1 MPSRMTDR
9 MTGDKT
15 GYSASVAII
24 GAGIGG
30 LAAALRLAARGLD
43 VTVFERH
50 ATPGGKMRTTQSQA
64 GPVDAGPTVLTMKP
78 VFDALFAE
86 AGARLE
92 DHVTL
97 TQEPCLARHFW
108 RDGTQLDLMADP
120 QASRDNV
127 AHVFGAKSAREFSTF
142 SARAAKL
149 FDAFEAPMM
158 HAAAP
163 TRMGLARTVLR
174 RPSLIAAMAPHQ
186 SLSQMLAGQFSEPKL
201 AQLFGRY
208 ATYVGGS
215 PDASPAILSLICHA
229 EAQGVWHVKG
239 GMHRLARAIE
249 ALARTRGAR
258 FIYRADIA
266 EITPVDG
273 GFVLDGRRFDTV
285 LFNGDPRALKEGFL
299 GEAMQGAVPERATGP
314 RSLSACVQSFA
325 AEAKGC
331 DLAAHNVF
339 FSDGVNAEFPPLAK
353 GRMPQDATIYLC
365 AQDRFGG
372 FTPKGPERFETIM
385 NAPPSFD
392 DTPETTKDIAQCQ
405 TATFQRLTQ
414 FGLTFTPEPQPD
426 SLTMPQGFARM
437 FPASNGALYGRSPHG
452 MMAAFK
458 RPTARTAI
466 RGLYLV
472 GGGAHPGAGVPM
484 ATLSA
489 RHAAE
494 AIWTDLSSTS
504 TSPRA
509 ATRGGM
515 STGSAMTGSAPSR
528 SLGS

>member
-1 MPSRMTDR
+1 MPSRMPDR
-9 MTGDKT
+9 P
-15 GYSASVAII
+15 ASVAVI

-30 LAAALRLAARGLD
+30 LAAALRLAAQGLD

-50 ATPGGKMRTTQSQA
+50 ATPGGKMRTVPSSA

-78 VFDALFAE
+78 VFEALFAE
-86 AGARLE
+86 AGARLD

-97 TQEPCLARHFW
+97 VREPCLARHFW

-120 QASRDNV
+120 EASRENV
-127 AHVFGAKSAREFSTF
+127 ADVFGAKAEQEFRTF

-163 TRMGLARTVLR
+163 TQLGLTQAVLR
-174 RPSLIAAMAPHQ
+174 RPALIAAMAPHQ
-186 SLSQMLAGQFSEPKL
+186 TLSQMLAKQFSEPKL

-215 PDASPAILSLICHA
+215 PDASPAILSLIWHA
-229 EAQGVWHVKG
+229 EAQGVWHVEG
-239 GMHRLARAIE
+239 GMHRLAAAIE
-249 ALARTRGAR
+249 ALAKTRGAS
-258 FIYRADIA
+258 FAYGADVA
-266 EITPVDG
+266 EITPAGGGFSVDG
-273 GFVLDGRRFDTV
+273 ERFDTV
-285 LFNGDPRALKEGFL
+285 LFNGDPRALKEGYL
-299 GEAMQGAVPERATGP
+299 GEALRHAVPDHATEP
-314 RSLSACVQSFA
+314 RSLSACVHSFA
-325 AEAKGC
+325 AEAKGR

-339 FSDGVNAEFPPLAK
+339 FSDAVNAEFPPLAK
-353 GRMPQDATIYLC
+353 GQMPQDATIYLC

-372 FTPKGPERFETIM
+372 ATPQGPERFETIM

-392 DTPETTKDIAQCQ
+392 DTPETLKDIAQCQ

-414 FGLTFTPEPQPD
+414 FGLSFTPEPAPD
-426 SLTMPQGFARM
+426 SLTTPQGFAAM

-458 RPTARTAI
+458 RPTARTAMK
-466 RGLYLV
+466 GLYLV
-472 GGGAHPGAGVPM
+472 GDGAHPGAGVPM

-489 RHAAE
+489 KHAAE

-504 TSPRA
+504 TSRQA

-515 STGSAMTGSAPSR
+515 STGSAMTEPAPSR